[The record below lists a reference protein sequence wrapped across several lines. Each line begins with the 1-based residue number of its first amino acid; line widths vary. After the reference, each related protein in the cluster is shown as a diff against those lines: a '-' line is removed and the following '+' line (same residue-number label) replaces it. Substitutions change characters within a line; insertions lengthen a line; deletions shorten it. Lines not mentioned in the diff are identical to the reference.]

1 MDLPLPHIPLTGN
14 QALEV
19 RWDGYSL
26 IEG

>member
-1 MDLPLPHIPLTGN
+1 LPLPHIPLTGN